1 MVVKQTEIFDWKVVI
16 LTLLELFCFT
26 IFQ

>member
-16 LTLLELFCFT
+16 LTLL
-26 IFQ
+26 